1 MKNATLPAG
10 NLAPS
15 QDDFM
20 FNLEQ
25 TIAEWRQQMNSSGIK
40 AREVLEELESHLRE
54 DVEGRVQSG
63 TREQEAFEAAVHQL
77 GQAGALTS
85 EFAKIG
91 ETNEAFT
98 GLKRFLLTLA
108 GIQNPIPATNMN
120 TSSSNGNP
128 EPAWA
133 TYLKSGAFALPA
145 AFLWLFITFMCFPK
159 FNEIM
164 LRSGL
169 RPFRLGPFGPCWD
182 LALFLKHYLFTFF
195 SAFALTLALLE
206 WRVEKWPRYRRIT
219 CNAGV
224 FLLNSL
230 VLVALTALVVQALV
244 AASHVVPHVK

>member
-1 MKNATLPAG
+1 MSNQLWVHP
-10 NLAPS
+10 NN
-15 QDDFM
+15 M
-20 FNLEQ
+20 FDLEQ
-25 TIAEWRQQMNSSGIK
+25 AIKEWRRKMNSSGIK

-54 DVEGRVQSG
+54 DLEGRVKSG
-63 TREQEAFEAAVHQL
+63 AGEQEAFEAAVRQI

-91 ETNEAFT
+91 ETNEAFA

-108 GIQNPIPATNMN
+108 GIKNPILATNMN
-120 TSSSNGNP
+120 TSSNGNQ

-145 AFLWLFITFMCFPK
+145 AFLWLFIAIFCFPK

-182 LALFLKHYLFTFF
+182 LALLLNHYLFTFC
-195 SAFALTLALLE
+195 SAFALTLAFLE

-219 CNAGV
+219 CSAGV

-244 AASHVVPHVK
+244 AAAHIIPHAK